1 MLRFFV
7 LALLLING
15 LYFAWSQGFLQS
27 YGFAPVAQTEPQR
40 LAQQIRPE
48 ALRVRTVQ
56 ALRLTAAPPPVAPKP
71 GTCWQAG
78 VFEGAQATLL
88 REALVAADLPAGAWL
103 LDPVLEPGRWIVYM
117 GKFANAEALA
127 KKSAELASLKLKIEP
142 VIDPALRPGL
152 SLGGYET
159 QAAANAAL
167 AALVQRGVR
176 TARVLPERAEVR
188 GVMLRL
194 PAADEALRLK
204 VEALKPVLAD
214 KALSPCP

>member
-1 MLRFFV
+1 MLRSFV

-27 YGFAPVAQTEPQR
+27 LGLAPAAQTEPQR
-40 LAQQIRPE
+40 LAQQIKPG
-48 ALRVRTVQ
+48 ALQVRTVQ
-56 ALRLTAAPPPVAPKP
+56 ELRLTAAPPVAPKP

-88 REALVAADLPAGAWL
+88 REALVAADLPAGAWS

-127 KKSAELASLKLKIEP
+127 KKSAELAGLKLKIEP
-142 VIDPALRPGL
+142 LKDPALRPGL

-167 AALVQRGVR
+167 AVLVQRGVR

-194 PAADEALRLK
+194 PAADEALRGKLD
-204 VEALKPVLAD
+204 ALKPALAD

>member
-15 LYFAWSQGFLQS
+15 VYFAWSQGFLQS
-27 YGFAPVAQTEPQR
+27 LGFAPAAQTEPQR
-40 LAQQIRPE
+40 LAQQIKPE
-48 ALRVRTVQ
+48 ALQVRTVQ
-56 ALRLTAAPPPVAPKP
+56 ELRLTAAPPVAPKS

-78 VFEGAQATLL
+78 VFDGAQGTLL
-88 REALVAADLPAGAWL
+88 REALVAADLPAGSWS
-103 LDPVLEPGRWIVYM
+103 LDPVNEPGRWIVYI

-127 KKSAELASLKLKIEP
+127 KKSAELAALKLKFQP
-142 VIDPALRPGL
+142 LNDPALRPGL
-152 SLGGYET
+152 SLGAYET

-167 AALVQRGVR
+167 LALVQRGVR

-194 PAADEALRLK
+194 PAADEALRGKLD
-204 VEALKPVLAD
+204 ALKPVLAD

>member
-15 LYFAWSQGFLQS
+15 VYFAWSQGFLQS
-27 YGFAPVAQTEPQR
+27 FGFAPAAQTEPQR
-40 LAQQIRPE
+40 LAQQIKPE
-48 ALRVRTVQ
+48 ALQVRTVQ
-56 ALRLTAAPPPVAPKP
+56 ELRLAEAPPVAPKP

-78 VFEGAQATLL
+78 VFDGAQGTLL
-88 REALVAADLPAGAWL
+88 REALVAADLPAGSWS
-103 LDPVLEPGRWIVYM
+103 LDPVNEPGRWIVYI

-127 KKSAELASLKLKIEP
+127 KKSAELAALKFKFQPLN
-142 VIDPALRPGL
+142 DPALRPGL
-152 SLGGYET
+152 SLGAYET

-194 PAADEALRLK
+194 PAADEALRGKLD
-204 VEALKPVLAD
+204 ALKPVLAD

>member
-1 MLRFFV
+1 MLRSFV

-15 LYFAWSQGFLQS
+15 VYFAWSQGFLQS
-27 YGFAPVAQTEPQR
+27 LGFAPAAQTEPQR
-40 LAQQIRPE
+40 LVQQIKPE
-48 ALRVRTVQ
+48 ALQVRTAQ
-56 ALRLTAAPPPVAPKP
+56 ELRLAEAPPEAPKP

-78 VFEGAQATLL
+78 VFDGAQGTLL
-88 REALVAADLPAGAWL
+88 REALVAADLPAGSWS
-103 LDPVLEPGRWIVYM
+103 LDPVNEPVRWIVYI

-127 KKSAELASLKLKIEP
+127 KKRAELAAFKLKFQP
-142 VIDPALRPGL
+142 LNDPALRPGL

-159 QAAANAAL
+159 QAAAKAAL

-194 PAADEALRLK
+194 PAADEALRGKLD
-204 VEALKPVLAD
+204 ALKPVLAD

>member
-1 MLRFFV
+1 MLRSFV

-15 LYFAWSQGFLQS
+15 VYFAWSQGFLQS
-27 YGFAPVAQTEPQR
+27 LGFAPAAQTEPQR
-40 LAQQIRPE
+40 LAQQIKPE
-48 ALRVRTVQ
+48 ALQVRTVQ
-56 ALRLTAAPPPVAPKP
+56 ELRLAEAPPVAPK

-78 VFEGAQATLL
+78 VFDGAQGTLL
-88 REALVAADLPAGAWL
+88 REALVAADLPAGSWS
-103 LDPVLEPGRWIVYM
+103 LDPVNEPGRWIVYI

-127 KKSAELASLKLKIEP
+127 KKSAELAALKLKFQP
-142 VIDPALRPGL
+142 LNDPALRPGL

-159 QAAANAAL
+159 QVAANAAL
-167 AALVQRGVR
+167 ADLVQRGVR

-194 PAADEALRLK
+194 PAADEALRGKLD
-204 VEALKPVLAD
+204 ALKPVLAD

>member
-1 MLRFFV
+1 MLRSFV

-15 LYFAWSQGFLQS
+15 VYFAWSQGFLQS
-27 YGFAPVAQTEPQR
+27 LGFAPAAQTEPQR
-40 LAQQIRPE
+40 LAQQIKPE
-48 ALRVRTVQ
+48 ALQVRTVQ
-56 ALRLTAAPPPVAPKP
+56 ELRLAEAPPVAPKP

-78 VFEGAQATLL
+78 VFDGAQGTLL
-88 REALVAADLPAGAWL
+88 REALVAADLPAGSWS
-103 LDPVLEPGRWIVYM
+103 LDPVNEPGRWIVYI

-127 KKSAELASLKLKIEP
+127 KKSAELAAFKLKFQP
-142 VIDPALRPGL
+142 LNDPALRPGL

-194 PAADEALRLK
+194 PAADEALRGKLD
-204 VEALKPVLAD
+204 ALKPVLAD

>member
-1 MLRFFV
+1 MLRSFV

-27 YGFAPVAQTEPQR
+27 LGLAPAAQTEPQR
-40 LAQQIRPE
+40 LARQIKPE
-48 ALRVRTVQ
+48 ALQVRTVQ
-56 ALRLTAAPPPVAPKP
+56 ELRLTAAPPVAPKA

-88 REALVAADLPAGAWL
+88 REALVAADLPAGAWS

-127 KKSAELASLKLKIEP
+127 KKSAELAGLKLKIEP
-142 VIDPALRPGL
+142 LKDPALRPGL

-167 AALVQRGVR
+167 AVLVQRGVR

-194 PAADEALRLK
+194 PAADEALRGKLD
-204 VEALKPVLAD
+204 ALKPALAD